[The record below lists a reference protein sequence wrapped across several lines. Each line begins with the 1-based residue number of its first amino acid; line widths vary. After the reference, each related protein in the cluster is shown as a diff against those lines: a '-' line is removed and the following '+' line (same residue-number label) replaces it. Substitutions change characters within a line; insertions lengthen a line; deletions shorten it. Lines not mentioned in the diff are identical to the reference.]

1 MKRMQKILSLLLSLV
16 LFASLLPS
24 AALAAEPAE
33 LPEPA
38 AVSEPAEDADARET
52 ADAPAEPEETG
63 LPEETGTPEET
74 GEPEGAGTSEAAG
87 DAADDAAKEE
97 QPGGQTADAGEP
109 AERAQEQEPEEK
121 TDGEL
126 QQTGESRE
134 EGREND
140 DSEEELALSVEQ
152 AVEIYVPGAAEGDD
166 VLLDAYARK
175 QLDSYRSSANRMR
188 LRAVRDPAASLTGIN
203 STVYGILKDKVA
215 AVAAG
220 SVSSSVFTIS
230 VEELNLE
237 KNSWTAEEL
246 GLETLVTEDADGKKT
261 YTAEA
266 MAAVNAQLGFELRRV
281 VNSLQSAC
289 PYEMYW
295 YDKTVGTAL
304 KSYSFA
310 GNADRIRIAGS
321 MVFTFAVIASY
332 SDETYVDITNADGS
346 LTRYLCGVD
355 GSQGE
360 RISKAVANAA
370 AIVAQF
376 EGCSDLEKLKGYRTR
391 ICDAVSYDDA
401 ALNNGSAYGDPW
413 QIISVFDE
421 DPLTNVV
428 CEGYAKAFQYL
439 CDRTTFSGPVTVYCV
454 TGTMSGGTGAGS
466 HMWDLVRM
474 EDGRIYL
481 VDVTNC
487 DAGSVGYPDGL
498 FLASCSSGSV
508 EDGYAFSV
516 KSKAIRYQY
525 DDKTRA
531 IFSDEELTVSATA
544 YEPPAPRTPGIV
556 TTVDELLEDLANG
569 VTKIRYP
576 GTGSFLVSKDVTIP
590 RGVSFTLAEGT
601 LTVADGAVLTVAAGG
616 SVTAQKAEIAGT
628 MSVGGT
634 LRLTAASAPLSV
646 SGSLTVE
653 KGGSAYFADP
663 AFRRTSRMK
672 TGGGYYN
679 VEHTAAD
686 ESSLRSACEI
696 AAADKDGAVLH
707 RIYPKAAI
715 TLSADLTMPKNSRVI
730 VDAGYSVAPG
740 EGVTLTNIGNLTV
753 YQSFT
758 APGRIVNSGVLTL
771 AKDVTGTFTGGYTGS
786 GTLRV
791 SNDAE
796 DPFAQVSGLPA
807 NVFLTDKDKNGYWL
821 LTLKEFSLRYD
832 ANGGSGS
839 LAGRTVRYGETVTL
853 GSEEPTKE
861 GSSFEGWA
869 KTADAA
875 AAEYRPGGSLTVT
888 GDLTLYAV
896 WKLKEFSL
904 RYDANGGS
912 GSIAGRTVRYGET
925 VTLSSEE
932 PTKEGSS
939 FEGWAKTADA
949 AAAEYRP
956 GGSLTV
962 TGDLTLYAVWKL
974 KEFSLRYDAN
984 GGSGSIAEQTGRY
997 GVAITLSTEQPTKNG
1012 FRFTGWAK
1020 AADAAAAECQPGGS
1034 LALTENT
1041 TLYAVWEEGD
1051 VSYAYADS
1059 VTFKGELKL
1068 NFYLKLS
1075 EQVKQDANAYVIINF
1090 KNTDTKLKLSAARI
1104 NAVGGVNCHVFS
1116 LPVVAKEMREVA
1128 TLRLYYGNSNPVPL
1142 YVKDKEITGTGYTSS
1157 VMSYLQKS
1165 QQTST
1170 NPKMVALARAAEN
1183 YGTAA
1188 QLYFGYKADG
1198 LTVADEVTAVKLT
1211 QLNDFAPV
1219 YESEKTSGMEL
1230 HTASV
1235 MFKSDNTLRQYFTL
1249 KSGQVIGNYSF
1260 TVDSKTATAVYSSA
1274 NRYYVALPNIAAK
1287 DLDTPHAYTVKC
1299 GSETY
1304 AFRFSA
1310 LSYAYQ
1316 ILQVSTNND
1325 MVNLAKALYLYNQ
1338 AANAYFSSLT

>member
-1 MKRMQKILSLLLSLV
+1 M
-16 LFASLLPS
+16 
-24 AALAAEPAE
+24 
-33 LPEPA
+33 
-38 AVSEPAEDADARET
+38 
-52 ADAPAEPEETG
+52 
-63 LPEETGTPEET
+63 
-74 GEPEGAGTSEAAG
+74 
-87 DAADDAAKEE
+87 
-97 QPGGQTADAGEP
+97 
-109 AERAQEQEPEEK
+109 
-121 TDGEL
+121 
-126 QQTGESRE
+126 
-134 EGREND
+134 
-140 DSEEELALSVEQ
+140 
-152 AVEIYVPGAAEGDD
+152 
-166 VLLDAYARK
+166 
-175 QLDSYRSSANRMR
+175 
-188 LRAVRDPAASLTGIN
+188 
-203 STVYGILKDKVA
+203 
-215 AVAAG
+215 
-220 SVSSSVFTIS
+220 
-230 VEELNLE
+230 
-237 KNSWTAEEL
+237 
-246 GLETLVTEDADGKKT
+246 
-261 YTAEA
+261 
-266 MAAVNAQLGFELRRV
+266 

-332 SDETYVDITNADGS
+332 SDGTYVDITNADGS

-421 DPLTNVV
+421 DPFTNVV

-525 DDKTRA
+525 DDKTCA

-853 GSEEPTKE
+853 
-861 GSSFEGWA
+861 
-869 KTADAA
+869 
-875 AAEYRPGGSLTVT
+875 
-888 GDLTLYAV
+888 
-896 WKLKEFSL
+896 
-904 RYDANGGS
+904 
-912 GSIAGRTVRYGET
+912 
-925 VTLSSEE
+925 SSEE

-949 AAAEYRP
+949 AAAEYQP

-962 TGDLTLYAVWKL
+962 TEETTLYAVWKLKEAVWKL

>member
-421 DPLTNVV
+421 DPFTNVV

-875 AAEYRPGGSLTVT
+875 AAEYQPGGSLTVT
-888 GDLTLYAV
+888 
-896 WKLKEFSL
+896 E
-904 RYDANGGS
+904 
-912 GSIAGRTVRYGET
+912 ET
-925 VTLSSEE
+925 
-932 PTKEGSS
+932 
-939 FEGWAKTADA
+939 
-949 AAAEYRP
+949 
-956 GGSLTV
+956 
-962 TGDLTLYAVWKL
+962 TLYAVWKL

>member
-109 AERAQEQEPEEK
+109 AEPAQEQEPEEK

-421 DPLTNVV
+421 DPFTNVV

-912 GSIAGRTVRYGET
+912 GSIA
-925 VTLSSEE
+925 
-932 PTKEGSS
+932 
-939 FEGWAKTADA
+939 
-949 AAAEYRP
+949 
-956 GGSLTV
+956 
-962 TGDLTLYAVWKL
+962 
-974 KEFSLRYDAN
+974 
-984 GGSGSIAEQTGRY
+984 EQTGRY

>member
-246 GLETLVTEDADGKKT
+246 GLETLVTEDADRKKT

-421 DPLTNVV
+421 DPSTNVV

-875 AAEYRPGGSLTVT
+875 AAEYQPGGSLTVT
-888 GDLTLYAV
+888 
-896 WKLKEFSL
+896 E
-904 RYDANGGS
+904 
-912 GSIAGRTVRYGET
+912 ET
-925 VTLSSEE
+925 
-932 PTKEGSS
+932 
-939 FEGWAKTADA
+939 
-949 AAAEYRP
+949 
-956 GGSLTV
+956 
-962 TGDLTLYAVWKL
+962 TLYAVWKL

>member
-109 AERAQEQEPEEK
+109 AEPAQEQEPEEK

-421 DPLTNVV
+421 DPSTNVV

-875 AAEYRPGGSLTVT
+875 AAEYQPGGSLTVT
-888 GDLTLYAV
+888 
-896 WKLKEFSL
+896 E
-904 RYDANGGS
+904 
-912 GSIAGRTVRYGET
+912 ET
-925 VTLSSEE
+925 
-932 PTKEGSS
+932 
-939 FEGWAKTADA
+939 
-949 AAAEYRP
+949 
-956 GGSLTV
+956 
-962 TGDLTLYAVWKL
+962 TLYAVWKL

>member
-109 AERAQEQEPEEK
+109 AEPAQEQEPEEK

-332 SDETYVDITNADGS
+332 SDGTYVDITNADGS

-421 DPLTNVV
+421 DPSTNVV

-888 GDLTLYAV
+888 
-896 WKLKEFSL
+896 E
-904 RYDANGGS
+904 
-912 GSIAGRTVRYGET
+912 ET
-925 VTLSSEE
+925 
-932 PTKEGSS
+932 
-939 FEGWAKTADA
+939 
-949 AAAEYRP
+949 
-956 GGSLTV
+956 
-962 TGDLTLYAVWKL
+962 TLYAVWKL

>member
-421 DPLTNVV
+421 DPSTNVV

-888 GDLTLYAV
+888 
-896 WKLKEFSL
+896 E
-904 RYDANGGS
+904 
-912 GSIAGRTVRYGET
+912 ET
-925 VTLSSEE
+925 
-932 PTKEGSS
+932 
-939 FEGWAKTADA
+939 
-949 AAAEYRP
+949 
-956 GGSLTV
+956 
-962 TGDLTLYAVWKL
+962 TLYAVWKL

>member
-421 DPLTNVV
+421 DPFTNVV

-601 LTVADGAVLTVAAGG
+601 LTVADGAVLAGAAGG

-875 AAEYRPGGSLTVT
+875 AAEYQPGGSLTVT
-888 GDLTLYAV
+888 
-896 WKLKEFSL
+896 E
-904 RYDANGGS
+904 
-912 GSIAGRTVRYGET
+912 ET
-925 VTLSSEE
+925 
-932 PTKEGSS
+932 
-939 FEGWAKTADA
+939 
-949 AAAEYRP
+949 
-956 GGSLTV
+956 
-962 TGDLTLYAVWKL
+962 TLYAVWKL

>member
-109 AERAQEQEPEEK
+109 AEPAQEQEPEEK

-421 DPLTNVV
+421 DPSTNVV

-634 LRLTAASAPLSV
+634 LRLTAASAPLNV

-875 AAEYRPGGSLTVT
+875 AAEYQPGGSLTVT
-888 GDLTLYAV
+888 
-896 WKLKEFSL
+896 E
-904 RYDANGGS
+904 
-912 GSIAGRTVRYGET
+912 ET
-925 VTLSSEE
+925 
-932 PTKEGSS
+932 
-939 FEGWAKTADA
+939 
-949 AAAEYRP
+949 
-956 GGSLTV
+956 
-962 TGDLTLYAVWKL
+962 TLYAVWKL

>member
-109 AERAQEQEPEEK
+109 AEPAQEQEPEEK

-332 SDETYVDITNADGS
+332 SDGTYVDITNADGS

-421 DPLTNVV
+421 DPFTNVV

-740 EGVTLTNIGNLTV
+740 AGVTLTNIGNLTV

-875 AAEYRPGGSLTVT
+875 AAEYQPGGSLTVT
-888 GDLTLYAV
+888 
-896 WKLKEFSL
+896 E
-904 RYDANGGS
+904 
-912 GSIAGRTVRYGET
+912 ET
-925 VTLSSEE
+925 
-932 PTKEGSS
+932 
-939 FEGWAKTADA
+939 
-949 AAAEYRP
+949 
-956 GGSLTV
+956 
-962 TGDLTLYAVWKL
+962 TLYAVWKL

-997 GVAITLSTEQPTKNG
+997 GVVITLSTEQPTKNG